1 MNKYDELCEF
11 RMATIDDVEL
21 IMRFIYTYW
30 SENHILALD
39 KEFFLYE
46 FAHENRINYFLAFHK
61 KSQEL
66 EAIVGFYQY
75 SKEMIPYQTD
85 YSGSIWKVRDCCDIP
100 MLGVEL
106 LRRLLQAIQ
115 PRVYVGNGSNPI
127 TAVPLQKKIL
137 GDIAGKHK
145 HYYRLSDRNTYN
157 IAVVNHKKILPI
169 ISDIQ
174 YPFIKYNTIS
184 EMYKNFNEEKFKL
197 RKPYKDFWY
206 INKRY
211 FNHPIYSYKLLGI
224 QKETI
229 TDTVLVCRSIEQN
242 NSKVLRIVDIL
253 GDCEQIA
260 YIGSALQKLLEEE
273 EYEYIDIY
281 ERGISSDIL
290 EAAGLLE
297 RTEEDQNII
306 PNYFEPFVQKNVDIY
321 YHIKYDDVY
330 IFKADG
336 DQDRPNHR

>member
-11 RMATIDDVEL
+11 RMATIDDVES

-61 KSQEL
+61 KSKEL
-66 EAIVGFYQY
+66 EAVIGFYQY

-85 YSGSIWKVRDCCDIP
+85 YSGAILKVRDCCDIP

-106 LRRLLQAIQ
+106 LQRLLQTIQ
-115 PRVYVGNGSNPI
+115 PRVYVGNGANPI
-127 TAVPLQKKIL
+127 TAMPLQKKIL
-137 GDIAGKHK
+137 KDITGKHK

-174 YPFIKYNTIS
+174 YPLIKYNTIN

-197 RKPYKDFWY
+197 RKPYKDSWY

-242 NSKVLRIVDIL
+242 NSKVLRIVDVL

-260 YIGSALQKLLEEE
+260 YIGNALQKLLEEE

-321 YHIKYDDVY
+321 YHVKSDDIY